1 MGNIQRDIKHKLGKS
16 IKRWMRRKRKI
27 SSGQNRAVYDLNNGC
42 VLKVVKNKT
51 GIGHNLRE
59 IKIYKSL
66 DSSIRKHLAE
76 IKDYGSLWLI
86 MKKYDREF
94 PKSSKTYRKKLKKL
108 KSKFKKKG
116 IDPKDMFNRNNNPK
130 TKNLRLND
138 KGRIIV
144 IDYGDFKFKK

>member
-1 MGNIQRDIKHKLGKS
+1 MGNIRRHIKHKLEKRV
-16 IKRWMRRKRKI
+16 KRWMKKKREI
-27 SSGQNRAVYDLNNGC
+27 SSGQNRSVYDLSNGC
-42 VLKVVKNKT
+42 VLKVVKSKA

-59 IKIYKSL
+59 IKIYKSS

-86 MKKYDREF
+86 MKKYDRKF

-130 TKNLRLND
+130 TKNLRLNAD
-138 KGRIIV
+138 GRIIV